1 MSSKYR
7 PFPATPL
14 PDRRWPERRIT
25 QSPVWCSVDL
35 RDGNQAL
42 IEPMGSERKT
52 RMFDELQSM
61 GFKEI
66 EVGFPAASQTDFN
79 FTRQLIEQDM
89 IDEGVTIQILTQAR
103 AALIERSFEA
113 IRGAKRAIVHFYNST
128 SETQR
133 RVVFQQDRAGVIDI
147 ARKGAE
153 HIRRLAEQQSET
165 EIVYQYSPESYTAT
179 EQDFALEICE
189 AVADI
194 FEPDASRKLIINLP
208 ATVELSTPNLYADTI
223 EHFCR
228 NFSRR
233 ESIVV
238 SLHPHNDRGTA
249 VAASEL
255 GLMAGAERIEGTL
268 FGNGERTGNVDV
280 ITLALNMLTQGVDP
294 RLKISDI
301 NRLRRLSEYC
311 TQIPVGARHPYAGD
325 LVFTAFSGSHQD
337 AIAKGFT
344 AMRKSNALAWDVPY
358 LPIDPQDIGRNY
370 QALIRINSQSGKG
383 GIAYVMKNDYGFDL
397 PRPLQIAF
405 SNEVQKHADKQGG
418 EIASDALF
426 ALFEKMYMNPDHP
439 MRYIAHRSRDTHE
452 EQRHLSLT
460 VSLKGEQQVLESVGN
475 GPIDAAM
482 TSLLKMTGLSLRLL
496 DYHQHAITQGA
507 DAQGASY
514 IALTGAEGEQIF
526 GVGLHTNVIVS
537 SLMALVSA
545 FNAAWARRAQYEGE
559 GKGDGKLKDEDARG

>member
-7 PFPATPL
+7 PFAATPL
-14 PDRRWPERRIT
+14 PDRRWPECRIT

-52 RMFDELQSM
+52 RMFGELQSM

-66 EVGFPAASQTDFN
+66 EVGFPAASQTDYD
-79 FTRQLIEQDM
+79 FTRQLIEQNV
-89 IDEGVTIQILTQAR
+89 IDKQVTIQILTQAR
-103 AALIERSFEA
+103 ASLIERSFEA
-113 IRGAKRAIVHFYNST
+113 IRGARRAIVHFYNST

-133 RVVFQQDRAGVIDI
+133 RIVFRQDRAGVVDI

-153 HIRRLAEQQSET
+153 HIRRLAEAQTET

-189 AVADI
+189 AVADV
-194 FEPDASRKLIINLP
+194 FEPDSSRKLILNLP
-208 ATVELSTPNLYADTI
+208 ATVELSTPNLYADMI

-233 ESIVV
+233 ESVVV

-280 ITLALNMLTQGVDP
+280 VTLALNMLTQGVDP
-294 RLKISDI
+294 GLSISDI

-337 AIAKGFT
+337 AIAKGLK
-344 AMRKSNALAWDVPY
+344 AMRQSNNLAWDVPY
-358 LPIDPQDIGRNY
+358 LPIDPRDIGRNY

-383 GIAYVMKNDYGFDL
+383 GIAYVMKNDYGFEL

-405 SNEVQKHADKQGG
+405 SNEVQRHADKEGG
-418 EIASDALF
+418 EITSDSLF
-426 ALFEKMYMNPDHP
+426 SLFEKVYMKQDLP
-439 MRYIAHRSRDTHE
+439 MRYIAHRSRDLSE
-452 EQRHLSLT
+452 EQRHVSLT
-460 VSLKGEQQVLESVGN
+460 VSFEGEQRTLESEGN

-482 TSLLKMTGLSLRLL
+482 QALLKTTGLPLRFV

-507 DAQGASY
+507 DAQGVSY
-514 IALTGAEGEQIF
+514 ITLATSDGEQIF

-537 SLMALVSA
+537 SLKALVSA
-545 FNAAWARRAQYEGE
+545 FNTAWALRARREGSVE
-559 GKGDGKLKDEDARG
+559 VEETQG

>member
-7 PFPATPL
+7 PFVATPL
-14 PDRRWPERRIT
+14 PDRRWPERRIERA
-25 QSPVWCSVDL
+25 PVWCSVDL

-52 RMFDELQSM
+52 RMFDELQAM

-66 EVGFPAASQTDFN
+66 EVGFPAASQTDFD
-79 FTRQLIEQDM
+79 FTRLLIEKNLIGD
-89 IDEGVTIQILTQAR
+89 DVTIQVLTQSR
-103 AALIERSFEA
+103 VDLIERSFEA
-113 IRGAKRAIVHFYNST
+113 IRGARKAIVHFYNST

-133 RVVFQQDRAGVIDI
+133 RVVFQKDRAGVIDI

-153 HIRRLAEQQSET
+153 HIRRLGEKQGET

-189 AVADI
+189 AVADV
-194 FEPDASRKLIINLP
+194 FEPDASRKLIVNLP
-208 ATVELSTPNLYADTI
+208 ATVELSTPNLYADLI

-233 ESIVV
+233 ENIIV

-280 ITLALNMLTQGVDP
+280 ITLALNMLTQGIDP
-294 RLKISDI
+294 GLSISDI
-301 NRLRRLSEYC
+301 NRLRRLAEYC

-344 AMRKSNALAWDVPY
+344 AMRHSNALAWDVPY

-383 GIAYVMKNDYGFDL
+383 GIAYVMKNDYGLEL

-405 SNEVQKHADKQGG
+405 SNEVQKRADQDGG
-418 EIASDALF
+418 EISSDTLF
-426 ALFEKMYMNPDHP
+426 ALFETLYMNQEPV
-439 MRYIAHRSRDTHE
+439 RYIAHCSRDLSE
-452 EQRHLSLT
+452 EKRHVTLT
-460 VSLKGEQQVLESVGN
+460 LAFEGKQQTLEAAGN

-482 TSLLKMTGLSLRLL
+482 QSLLKKTGLSLRLV

-514 IALTGAEGEQIF
+514 IALSNANGEQVF

-537 SLMALVSA
+537 SLKALVSA
-545 FNAAWARRAQYEGE
+545 FNAAWALRTRVEGSLVE
-559 GKGDGKLKDEDARG
+559 EKV

>member
-7 PFPATPL
+7 PFTATAL
-14 PDRRWPERRIT
+14 PDRRWPEGRIT
-25 QSPVWCSVDL
+25 QAPVWCSVDL

-52 RMFDELQSM
+52 RMFDELQAM

-66 EVGFPAASQTDFN
+66 EVGFPAASQTDFD
-79 FTRQLIEQDM
+79 FTRQLIEKDS
-89 IDEGVTIQILTQAR
+89 IEEGVTIQILTQAR

-113 IRGAKRAIVHFYNST
+113 IRGARRAIVHFYNST

-133 RVVFQQDRAGVIDI
+133 RVVFRQDRAGVIDI

-153 HIRRLAEQQSET
+153 HIRSLAEAQGET
-165 EIVYQYSPESYTAT
+165 DIVYQYSPESYTAT

-189 AVADI
+189 AVADV
-194 FEPDASRKLIINLP
+194 FEPDALHKLIVNLP
-208 ATVELSTPNLYADTI
+208 ATVELSTPNLYADMI

-294 RLKISDI
+294 RLSISDI

-337 AIAKGFT
+337 AIAKGFS
-344 AMRKSNALAWDVPY
+344 AMRQSNAPLWDVPY

-383 GIAYVMKNDYGFDL
+383 GIAYVMKNDYGFEL

-405 SNEVQKHADKQGG
+405 SNEVQKCTDKEGG
-418 EIASDALF
+418 EITSDNLF
-426 ALFEKMYMNPDHP
+426 SLFEKTYMNQEHP
-439 MRYIAHRSRDTHE
+439 MRYISHRSRDLSE

-460 VSLKGEQQVLESVGN
+460 ISLEGKQQTLEHAGN

-482 TSLLKMTGLSLRLL
+482 QALLKTTGLSLRLV

-514 IALTGAEGEQIF
+514 IALSSAEGEQIF

-537 SLMALVSA
+537 SLKALVAA
-545 FNAAWARRAQYEGE
+545 FNAALAQREQ
-559 GKGDGKLKDEDARG
+559 KDTQKDKPIGEDARG

>member
-7 PFPATPL
+7 PFATTPL

-25 QSPVWCSVDL
+25 QAPVWCSVDL

-52 RMFDELQSM
+52 RMFDELQAM

-66 EVGFPAASQTDFN
+66 EVGFPAASQTDFD
-79 FTRQLIEQDM
+79 FTRRLIEKNM
-89 IDEGVTIQILTQAR
+89 IDEKVTIQILTQAR
-103 AALIERSFEA
+103 ASLIERSFEA
-113 IRGAKRAIVHFYNST
+113 IRGAPRAIVHFYNST

-133 RVVFQQDRAGVIDI
+133 RVVFRQDRAGIIDI

-153 HIRRLAEQQSET
+153 HIRRLAEAQEET

-179 EQDFALEICE
+179 EPDFALEICE
-189 AVADI
+189 AVADV
-194 FEPDASRKLIINLP
+194 FEPDASKKLIVNLP
-208 ATVELSTPNLYADTI
+208 ATVELSTPNLYADMI

-233 ESIVV
+233 ESIIV

-294 RLKISDI
+294 RLSISDI

-337 AIAKGFT
+337 AIAKGLQ
-344 AMRKSNALAWDVPY
+344 AMRESNALAWDVPY
-358 LPIDPQDIGRNY
+358 LPIDPQDIGRSY

-383 GIAYVMKNDYGFDL
+383 GIAYVMKNDYGFEL

-405 SNEVQKHADKQGG
+405 SNEVQRHADEEGG
-418 EIASDALF
+418 EISSDSLF
-426 ALFEKMYMNPDHP
+426 ALFEKTYMNQEHP
-439 MRYIAHRSRDTHE
+439 MRYITHRSRDLSE
-452 EQRHLSLT
+452 EQRHVSLT
-460 VSLKGEQQVLESVGN
+460 LSFEGEQRTLENVGN

-482 TSLLKMTGLSLRLL
+482 HALLKTTGLSLRLV
-496 DYHQHAITQGA
+496 DYSQHAITQGA

-514 IALTGAEGEQIF
+514 IALATSDGEQIF

-537 SLMALVSA
+537 SLKALISA
-545 FNAAWARRAQYEGE
+545 FNAAWSLRAQREGAFA
-559 GKGDGKLKDEDARG
+559 DEDARG

>member
-7 PFPATPL
+7 PFAATPL
-14 PDRRWPERRIT
+14 PDRRWPECRIT

-52 RMFDELQSM
+52 RMFGELQSM

-66 EVGFPAASQTDFN
+66 EVGFPAASQTDYD
-79 FTRQLIEQDM
+79 FTRQLIEQGM
-89 IDEGVTIQILTQAR
+89 IDKQVTIQILTQAR
-103 AALIERSFEA
+103 ASLIERSFEA
-113 IRGAKRAIVHFYNST
+113 IRGARRAIVHFYNST

-133 RVVFQQDRAGVIDI
+133 RIVFRQDRAGVVDI

-153 HIRRLAEQQSET
+153 HIRRLAEAQTET
-165 EIVYQYSPESYTAT
+165 EVVYQYSPESYTAT

-189 AVADI
+189 AVADV
-194 FEPDASRKLIINLP
+194 FEPDSSRKLILNLP
-208 ATVELSTPNLYADTI
+208 ATVELSTPNLYADMI

-233 ESIVV
+233 ESVVV

-280 ITLALNMLTQGVDP
+280 VTLALNMLTQGVDP
-294 RLKISDI
+294 GLSISDI

-337 AIAKGFT
+337 AIAKGLK
-344 AMRKSNALAWDVPY
+344 AMRQSNNLAWDVPY
-358 LPIDPQDIGRNY
+358 LPIDPRDIGRNY

-383 GIAYVMKNDYGFDL
+383 GIAYVMKNDYGFEL

-405 SNEVQKHADKQGG
+405 SNEVQRHADKEGG
-418 EIASDALF
+418 EITSDSLF
-426 ALFEKMYMNPDHP
+426 SLFEKVYMKQDLP
-439 MRYIAHRSRDTHE
+439 MRYIAHRSRDLSE
-452 EQRHLSLT
+452 EQRHVSLT
-460 VSLKGEQQVLESVGN
+460 VSFEGEQRTLESEGN

-482 TSLLKMTGLSLRLL
+482 QALLKTTGLPLRFV

-507 DAQGASY
+507 DAQGVSY
-514 IALTGAEGEQIF
+514 ITLATSDGEQIF

-537 SLMALVSA
+537 SLKALVSA
-545 FNAAWARRAQYEGE
+545 FNTAWALRARREGSVE
-559 GKGDGKLKDEDARG
+559 VEETQG

>member
-7 PFPATPL
+7 PFAATPL
-14 PDRRWPERRIT
+14 PDRRWPECRIT

-52 RMFDELQSM
+52 RMFGELQSM

-66 EVGFPAASQTDFN
+66 EVGFPAASQTDYD
-79 FTRQLIEQDM
+79 FTRQLIEQGM
-89 IDEGVTIQILTQAR
+89 IDKQVTIQILTQAR
-103 AALIERSFEA
+103 ASLIERSFEA
-113 IRGAKRAIVHFYNST
+113 IRGARRAIVHFYNST

-133 RVVFQQDRAGVIDI
+133 RIVFRQDRAGVVDI

-153 HIRRLAEQQSET
+153 HIRRLAEAQTET

-189 AVADI
+189 AVADV
-194 FEPDASRKLIINLP
+194 FEPDSSRKLILNLP
-208 ATVELSTPNLYADTI
+208 ATVELSTPNLYADMI

-233 ESIVV
+233 ESVVV

-280 ITLALNMLTQGVDP
+280 VTLALNMLTQGVDP
-294 RLKISDI
+294 GLSISDI

-337 AIAKGFT
+337 AIAKGLK
-344 AMRKSNALAWDVPY
+344 AMRQSNNLAWDVPY
-358 LPIDPQDIGRNY
+358 LPIDPRDIGRNY

-383 GIAYVMKNDYGFDL
+383 GIAYVMKNDYGFEL

-405 SNEVQKHADKQGG
+405 SNEVQRHADKEGG
-418 EIASDALF
+418 EITSDSLF
-426 ALFEKMYMNPDHP
+426 SLFEKVYMKQDLP
-439 MRYIAHRSRDTHE
+439 MRYIAHRSRDLSE
-452 EQRHLSLT
+452 EQRHVSLT
-460 VSLKGEQQVLESVGN
+460 VSFEGEQRTLESEGN

-482 TSLLKMTGLSLRLL
+482 QALLKTTGLPLRFV

-507 DAQGASY
+507 DAQGVSY
-514 IALTGAEGEQIF
+514 ITLATSDGEQIF

-537 SLMALVSA
+537 SLKALVSA
-545 FNAAWARRAQYEGE
+545 FNTAWALRARREGSVE
-559 GKGDGKLKDEDARG
+559 VEETQG

>member
-7 PFPATPL
+7 PFVATPL
-14 PDRRWPERRIT
+14 PDRRWPERRIERA
-25 QSPVWCSVDL
+25 PVWCSVDL

-52 RMFDELQSM
+52 RMFDELQAM

-66 EVGFPAASQTDFN
+66 EVGFPAASQTDFD
-79 FTRQLIEQDM
+79 FTRLLIEKNLIGD
-89 IDEGVTIQILTQAR
+89 DVTIQVLTQSR
-103 AALIERSFEA
+103 VDLIERSFEA
-113 IRGAKRAIVHFYNST
+113 IRGARKAIVHFYNST

-133 RVVFQQDRAGVIDI
+133 RVVFQKDRAGVIDI

-153 HIRRLAEQQSET
+153 HIRRLGEKQGET

-189 AVADI
+189 AVADV
-194 FEPDASRKLIINLP
+194 FEPDASRKLIVNLP
-208 ATVELSTPNLYADTI
+208 ATVELSTPNLYADLI

-233 ESIVV
+233 ENIIV

-280 ITLALNMLTQGVDP
+280 ITLALNMLTQGIDP
-294 RLKISDI
+294 GLSISDI
-301 NRLRRLSEYC
+301 NRLRRLAEYC

-344 AMRKSNALAWDVPY
+344 AMRHSNALAWDVPY

-383 GIAYVMKNDYGFDL
+383 GIAYVMKNDYGLEL

-405 SNEVQKHADKQGG
+405 SNEVQKRADQDGG
-418 EIASDALF
+418 EISSDTLF
-426 ALFEKMYMNPDHP
+426 ALFKTLYMNQEPV
-439 MRYIAHRSRDTHE
+439 RYIAHCSRDLSE
-452 EQRHLSLT
+452 EKRHVTLT
-460 VSLKGEQQVLESVGN
+460 LAFEGKQQTLEAAGN

-482 TSLLKMTGLSLRLL
+482 QSLLKKTGLSLRLV

-514 IALTGAEGEQIF
+514 IALSNANGEQVF

-537 SLMALVSA
+537 SLKALVSA
-545 FNAAWARRAQYEGE
+545 FNAAWALRTRVEGSLVE
-559 GKGDGKLKDEDARG
+559 EKV